1 MRAVAILELDGTGT
15 NGKGQELVAKTD
27 AHDGDGRSLHQT
39 GQVVDSL
46 LAVSWVAGTVG
57 DEDAIVV
64 LGNLV
69 DRVIIREDGNRGTT
83 ADQASENVLLDT
95 AINKSNV
102 ERGTGR
108 LDHKGSLGAHTFDK
122 VDLARVDEALVFV
135 GVVFFANGNPS
146 KGGSLFSEESDNLT
160 SIDARNGWDTLT
172 GAPLAQTLDSS
183 PMAVVE
189 SYIRNDNASTLNVG
203 GLKMLEKVVLVSLV
217 GGHSVVAN
225 ERLGENQNL
234 TTVRRVSHGLGVADQ
249 RGGEDSFA
257 RDVGIGTKSRAIE
270 DRAIS
275 NGEGSR
281 HRVNGSSALGGLGR
295 HLPASAS
302 SGSLGYESEL
312 NGHSRGHGCRRLK
325 RRLGEVNCQSR
336 EHGNSE
342 YR

>member
-1 MRAVAILELDGTGT
+1 MELGRKYGPGLVQHTLVAAVVEVDKVLLEVAGESASVNGITVVLAGNVALSCSQVEGRNVMGSVAILEFDSTST

-39 GQVVDSL
+39 GQVIDSL

-57 DEDAIVV
+57 DEDTIVV

-69 DRVIIREDGNRGTT
+69 DGVIIREDGNRGTT
-83 ADQASENVLLDT
+83 ADQASENILLDT
-95 AINKSNV
+95 TINKSNV

-108 LDHKGSLGAHTFDK
+108 LDHEGSLGAHTLDE
-122 VDLARVDEALVFV
+122 VDLARIDEALVFV
-135 GVVFFANGNPS
+135 GVVFFANGNSS
-146 KGGSLFSEESDNLT
+146 KRGSLFSEESDNLT
-160 SIDARNGWDTLT
+160 SIDARNGRDTLT

-225 ERLGENQNL
+225 ERLGKNQNL
-234 TTVRRVSHGLGVADQ
+234 ATVRRVSHGLRVADQ
-249 RGGEDSFA
+249 RGGEDSFT

-270 DRAIS
+270 DRAILS
-275 NGEGSR
+275 K
-281 HRVNGSSALGGLGR
+281 SAII
-295 HLPASAS
+295 P
-302 SGSLGYESEL
+302 
-312 NGHSRGHGCRRLK
+312 
-325 RRLGEVNCQSR
+325 Q
-336 EHGNSE
+336 
-342 YR
+342 